1 MWKILFILQSSK
13 TDINVSNATRTGFES
28 ANFFIS
34 CEIVGV
40 AFKLIISV
48 ESGLDEVDVDDDDD
62 NDDEDN
68 DKDERFTP
76 TLSWLLF
83 VLPMCMPLPNPSSPN
98 DCMGSDDKMHRI
110 K

>member
-1 MWKILFILQSSK
+1 MFEFRFMLLLLPRSSSGSSP
-13 TDINVSNATRTGFES
+13 TLLRNGLALVPLA
-28 ANFFIS
+28 
-34 CEIVGV
+34 
-40 AFKLIISV
+40 
-48 ESGLDEVDVDDDDD
+48 GLDEKDDDDDNDDIDDDDDD